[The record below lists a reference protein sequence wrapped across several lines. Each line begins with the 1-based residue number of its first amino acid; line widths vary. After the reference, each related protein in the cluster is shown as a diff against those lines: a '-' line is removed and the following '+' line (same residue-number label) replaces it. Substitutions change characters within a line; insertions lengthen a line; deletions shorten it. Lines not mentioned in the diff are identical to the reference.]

1 MKRVAALDI
10 GGKRIGIA
18 LSDPEKM
25 IAFPKGFVEAEKAL
39 EEIPHLFRQWSV
51 GAVVVGIPVTLRG
64 EEGPQALKVK
74 EFLSSLEDAFR
85 KEGMEIEIVLWDE
98 RLSTAQAEAFL
109 RQAGYKAGKMRRR
122 VDAASATLILQSY
135 LDFLRRA

>member
-18 LSDPEKM
+18 LSDPERM
-25 IAFPKGFVEAEKAL
+25 IAFPKGFVKAEKAL

-74 EFLSSLEDAFR
+74 EFLLSLEDAFR

-109 RQAGYKAGKMRRR
+109 REAGYKAGKMRRR
-122 VDAASATLILQSY
+122 IDAASATLILQSY